1 MSLTSNKIKLL
12 TITNDH
18 SSLPSLINDHSPKS
32 ITILERFSPAVINFG
47 SIDEFKTHLNENEE
61 EMKKLST
68 VKLNRLYHIDGYRIT
83 KLQGK
88 ISLRKIHKN
97 DHSTTDEH
105 SDRLALIEESI
116 VILSEKINE
125 IVKCIALVKSSS
137 SYGAVSQ
144 SNHRI

>member
-18 SSLPSLINDHSPKS
+18 SLPSLINDHSPKS

-47 SIDEFKTHLNENEE
+47 SIDEFKSYLDENEE
-61 EMKKLST
+61 EMNKLST

-97 DHSTTDEH
+97 DHSTTDDNT
-105 SDRLALIEESI
+105 DRLALIEESI

-125 IVKCIALVKSSS
+125 IVKVIALVKSSS